1 MSASNSSETVLLLP
15 AVWAKGPSYVTTSY
29 LGEDTPAVLARIGI
43 VHESWA
49 DQSLADDEEL
59 LYGSAPTAGSS
70 ATQSP
75 A

>member
-1 MSASNSSETVLLLP
+1 MSASNPSETILLLP

-29 LGEDTPAVLARIGI
+29 LGEDTPDALARIGI
-43 VHESWA
+43 VKESWA

-59 LYGSAPTAGSS
+59 LYGPASTAGSS
-70 ATQSP
+70 ATQTP